1 MGRRDKRASSS
12 LDKEDKARP
21 VTGADASM
29 DEAELGSE
37 GNGAFLFG
45 ADFTDGFPDPLEQ
58 EPDAP
63 DLQPDHIFVGDK
75 DEAEIWAAEEDEAT
89 ARPTEKPEFSEE
101 DDPLDEIEQ

>member
-1 MGRRDKRASSS
+1 MSKRDKRTSHSS
-12 LDKEDKARP
+12 DEDKAHP

-45 ADFTDGFPDPLEQ
+45 ADFTGGFPDPLEQ

-63 DLQPDHIFVGDK
+63 DLQPDRIFVGDRR
-75 DEAEIWAAEEDEAT
+75 EAELWAVEEEEAT
-89 ARPTEKPEFSEE
+89 ARPTEKPEFSEAE
-101 DDPLDEIEQ
+101 DPLDEIEQ